1 MSRLNA
7 PARDAGQHAEQGAA
21 RRKTS
26 APKAR
31 TPEPKEIVSGA
42 GQPLDPGVR
51 RELEARLG
59 HDLSRVRVHTDRD
72 SAALTEL
79 IGADAVAV
87 GPDLFFGE
95 GKYRPADEDGRRL
108 LTHEL
113 LHTVQ
118 APNPLGALRAG
129 RDLGAVS
136 LPQDAIEREA
146 EHGARED
153 RPAAAATPSATPGW
167 LRYATVDADRF
178 RTERLDPATLVD
190 RLAAGIL
197 RSLRGDPTDSSGRVR
212 LQLARFAPELQAAVL
227 TRLEDRLPSS
237 DYSRVLEL
245 VEAAEHRPAEV
256 DGAQTPEP
264 VTEPATDGL
273 GQPDGQDWKPQLD
286 DEARQ
291 SDDPKYRRK
300 RRKEHGDKAD
310 KDGKNDQQDQP
321 PEGEAAQTPSDA
333 KPAPQPEAGLA
344 QPQTQAQTQPAADS
358 QSTTVEEAPATTPGA
373 GPEQTATTEEG
384 AQPTAVS
391 VPGSPGAEQ
400 ANAAAQ
406 PSAGTKPQEPAAGP
420 LPQPAPVEPERL
432 DAIARAEDSPLAR
445 HGLLEGDHPQG
456 ETRDEERPLGMEP
469 GADSEVHDSPTP
481 GEDRQSQ
488 SAAPGPEL
496 NPGDFLPS
504 SDLDVS
510 AVPTADQIT
519 LPADGA
525 PAANAEAPEFPEPP
539 ATKADQVQAE
549 RDSRPEDEAEPTA
562 APEPMQPGA
571 AAPQGAPEPTPAT
584 EAEDG
589 SARDLQPEQPV
600 EQEIGPEPT
609 SNPAA
614 AAEPAATE
622 PTPPEPQQTEAP
634 VEDAREAEPAASPE
648 PNGPERT
655 ASATPGPVG
664 GRGPVGGDGPG
675 GPTGVPDTTPDAA
688 PGTAATATDA
698 APGPAAEQADAPA
711 GLTAQPAPDA
721 SLESGGGACAGPQQ
735 PTTEA
740 EQDGAGGGG
749 GGGGATQAGPEQQQK
764 AAPPDVSAQDPRSA
778 LATAASLPPDQ
789 MAATLDGVDGSV
801 DRTVGEQHAR
811 LQAAPPTVQRPSG
824 APQTQSGTPEAAPPA
839 QAVTERLERVGP
851 QGADGQQQDGR
862 QQKAEQKKVEGG
874 NPGDR
879 VASPHVA
886 DDAGNQVSPQ
896 EVQQVQGAVGEVP
909 TTDPALNTTVGPA
922 PKVALTGES
931 DPARTD
937 QQAAKLKD
945 SSGRI
950 LGVGREDAAKP
961 MGEDRIY
968 PDVPKETLTASVPGG
983 GGKDGGARAGGA
995 VDTKPG
1001 IGIVTQQERG
1011 PQIQAAVGQ
1020 GQSRLGSEQAK
1031 QQQGEADAR
1040 RQNQA
1045 EVDQAVA
1052 DNAQAQAGERGD
1064 AAEKVK
1070 AEREQWRTEQDQKVT
1085 TADQDSDAEHTDKAG
1100 RIDKKRTEADKDVQD
1115 RQQQDNQKIQDKRK
1129 EAEEKAQKEKDRKKE
1144 ESEGWWGWVK
1154 SKVKAAFDAL
1164 VEAVTKVFDYFRGL
1178 INDIID
1184 GFRTFANW
1192 AIDQARKFAVDLID
1206 KLADALIKICDVLL
1220 AAFPELRDKFRK
1232 KIEEWRDKAVA
1243 KVNEWADKLKNAVNK
1258 LLDVLAAGLNAL
1270 LNALEAGLKA
1280 AVEAVRKAV
1289 MDAIDFVQK
1298 AIAVFGEFA
1307 VLIGDIA
1314 SDPGGWLKKLGSA
1327 AIDGI
1332 QHYLWGAIKSAV
1344 RTWFNEKV
1352 ESVVGLT
1359 STIINV
1365 LVKGC
1370 ISMAQI
1376 GRMAWQAI
1384 VASLPGMIISLVIEK
1399 LVSMIV
1405 PAAGAIMA
1413 IIQGLMA
1420 AWNTISKIVA
1430 AIGKFVT
1437 FLKAVKS
1444 GSAARPFADAV
1455 ASGVVALL
1463 DFISNFL
1470 LSKLKGAGKAVGTKL
1485 KGIAQK
1491 ILKGLA
1497 KAGRGAR
1504 KAAGTAVNKARAGL
1518 RRATRSLRKPPSP
1531 GRARPTRTGP
1541 ARHTVQHAERHPSA
1555 TPGRPRREATRPK
1568 STAPRR
1574 PTSPVGRALNASRQT
1589 VKAALNRVRTAAR
1602 TLGRKLLN
1610 SRLGRAL
1617 TNGAHRIRD
1626 AYRKQRDRLRAWH
1639 QKRQQQRAQRR
1650 AHENSPQAKQ
1660 QRLDLVVARIKPRI
1674 QRLLSRGL
1682 GHRVHT
1688 AVLAGLRMW
1697 YRLTELTSSGAGSFA
1712 DTAKINPEKLV
1723 LNGVSLD
1730 SEPFLVFIR
1739 EVEQDI
1745 RNQAKERAAGRAIEP
1760 NTRGELPIGA
1770 NEDIMTASE
1779 SLTERFGRPF
1789 ARNVV
1794 RFEGAGGGTV
1804 EHRKLDA
1811 RPNNQGSHFLTKMDE
1826 NGRTKESGRY
1836 ADSEE
1841 RVVASGK
1848 VLETS
1853 QALSSF
1859 QTSRA
1864 EDFGADSGEVALL
1877 GLLAHDIEKR
1887 RNLGTGVLSILHSDY
1902 YKLIA
1907 QEPDKAKRERLFR
1920 EVFNMQTMLP
1930 EGSSS
1935 AATELKKYMN
1945 KKPGA
1950 LDAAIA
1956 RRTQALA
1963 AQGVP
1968 PELLHGDL
1976 RGNQAWQDREQLVRD
1991 AEKSVKR
1998 SERAVS
2004 KAADA
2009 GDAAAESNAREQSKL
2024 AQEQLKKHNTK
2035 EFRSLQQLQ
2044 KQQDA
2049 NKLADREIALMRQ
2062 WVSSFGGIDLEGPDG
2077 NAEATRRKMYE
2088 SIVRRLQQELPWWKP
2103 GKGLL
2108 K

>member
-7 PARDAGQHAEQGAA
+7 PARDSGQDAKQGAT
-21 RRKTS
+21 RRKTR

-95 GKYRPADEDGRRL
+95 GKYRPAGEDGRRL

-153 RPAAAATPSATPGW
+153 RPAAAMPGATPGW

-178 RTERLDPATLVD
+178 RTEQLDPATLVD

-212 LQLARFAPELQAAVL
+212 LQLARFAPELQASVL
-227 TRLEDRLPSS
+227 ARLADRLPSS
-237 DYSRVLEL
+237 DYTRVLEL
-245 VEAAEHRPAEV
+245 VEAAEHRPADV

-264 VTEPATDGL
+264 VTDRATDER
-273 GQPDGQDWKPQLD
+273 GQTDEQDRDEQDRKRQLD
-286 DEARQ
+286 EEARQ
-291 SDDPKYRRK
+291 SDDPKGRRK
-300 RRKEHGDKAD
+300 RRKGHGG
-310 KDGKNDQQDQP
+310 KDDQERPEQQDEQQAQP
-321 PEGEAAQTPSDA
+321 AEGEAAQTPPGA
-333 KPAPQPEAGLA
+333 QPAPQPEAG
-344 QPQTQAQTQPAADS
+344 QAQPAADA
-358 QSTTVEEAPATTPGA
+358 QPPAVEEAPSTTPDA
-373 GPEQTATTEEG
+373 GPEQAATTEES
-384 AQPTAVS
+384 AQPAAVS
-391 VPGSPGAEQ
+391 VPGSPEAGPAD
-400 ANAAAQ
+400 AAAQ
-406 PSAGTKPQEPAAGP
+406 PSAGTKPQEPAAAP
-420 LPQPAPVEPERL
+420 LPQPAPVKPERL
-432 DAIARAEDSPLAR
+432 EAIARAEDSPLAR
-445 HGLLEGDHPQG
+445 HGMLDGDQQQR
-456 ETRDEERPLGMEP
+456 ETPDEERPLGLEP
-469 GADSEVHDSPTP
+469 GADAEVHDSPGA

-504 SDLDVS
+504 ADLDVS
-510 AVPTADQIT
+510 GVPTTDQVQVA
-519 LPADGA
+519 ADGA
-525 PAANAEAPEFPEPP
+525 PPVHAEAPEFPAPP

-549 RDSRPEDEAEPTA
+549 RESRPEDETEPTAPEQAQPDPAQPEPAQPVA
-562 APEPMQPGA
+562 APEPSPA
-571 AAPQGAPEPTPAT
+571 A
-584 EAEDG
+584 EAEDR

-600 EQEIGPEPT
+600 EQEIGPDPT
-609 SNPAA
+609 TNPTAPPAPAA
-614 AAEPAATE
+614 AAPAPA
-622 PTPPEPQQTEAP
+622 EPQQPEAP
-634 VEDAREAEPAASPE
+634 AEEAREAEPAATPE
-648 PNGPERT
+648 PQGPGPELT
-655 ASATPGPVG
+655 AAAPTTAGPL
-664 GRGPVGGDGPG
+664 GGDGPDG
-675 GPTGVPDTTPDAA
+675 TGATPDTGRDA
-688 PGTAATATDA
+688 GA

-711 GLTAQPAPDA
+711 GLATQPAPDA

-740 EQDGAGGGG
+740 EPDGAGGN
-749 GGGGATQAGPEQQQK
+749 GGGAGGGCAAGG
-764 AAPPDVSAQDPRSA
+764 AAGGAPPKREERPPPPDVSAQDPQSA
-778 LATAASLPPDQ
+778 LATAASLPPDR
-789 MAATLDGVDGSV
+789 MAATLGGVDGSV

-811 LQAAPPTVQRPSG
+811 LQAAPPAVQRPSG
-824 APQTQSGTPEAAPPA
+824 APQTQSGLPEAAPPA
-839 QAVTERLERVGP
+839 EAVTERLERVGP
-851 QGADGQQQDGR
+851 QAADGE
-862 QQKAEQKKVEGG
+862 QQKAEQKKVGG
-874 NPGDR
+874 QNPGDR
-879 VASPHVA
+879 VAAPHVA
-886 DDAGNQVSPQ
+886 DDASNQVSPQ
-896 EVQQVQGAVGEVP
+896 EVQQVQGAVGDVP

-922 PKVALTGES
+922 PRVELTGES

-937 QQAAKLKD
+937 RQAAKLKD
-945 SSGRI
+945 SSTKI

-983 GGKDGGARAGGA
+983 GGKGRGARAGGA
-995 VDTKPG
+995 VDTEPG

-1020 GQSRLGSEQAK
+1020 GQSRLGSEQAEQK
-1031 QQQGEADAR
+1031 QGEADAR

-1052 DNAQAQAGERGD
+1052 DNAQAQAGERGE

-1085 TADQDSDAEHTDKAG
+1085 TADQDSDAEHQDKSG

-1178 INDIID
+1178 ISDIID
-1184 GFRTFANW
+1184 GFRKFVDW

-1206 KLADALIKICDVLL
+1206 KLADALIAICDVLL
-1220 AAFPELRDKFRK
+1220 AAFPELRDRFRK

-1243 KVNEWADKLKNAVNK
+1243 KVNEWADRLKNAVNK
-1258 LLDVLAAGLNAL
+1258 LLDLLAAGLNAL

-1280 AVEAVRKAV
+1280 AIEAVRKAV

-1298 AIAVFGEFA
+1298 AIAIFGEFA

-1359 STIINV
+1359 STIVNV

-1384 VASLPGMIISLVIEK
+1384 VASLPGMIVSIVVEK
-1399 LVSMIV
+1399 LVSLIV

-1413 IIQGLMA
+1413 IIQGLVA

-1444 GSAARPFADAV
+1444 GSAACLFADAV
-1455 ASGVVALL
+1455 AAGVVALL

-1504 KAAGTAVNKARAGL
+1504 KATGTAVNKARASL

-1531 GRARPTRTGP
+1531 GRTRPARPARTGP
-1541 ARHTVQHAERHPSA
+1541 ARHTVRQAERHPSA
-1555 TPGRPRREATRPK
+1555 TPRRPRREVTRPK
-1568 STAPRR
+1568 SAAPRR
-1574 PTSPVGRALNASRQT
+1574 PTSPVGRALNSSRQT
-1589 VKAALNRVRTAAR
+1589 VKAALNRVRVAAR
-1602 TLGRKLLN
+1602 TLGRRLLD
-1610 SRLGRAL
+1610 SKLGRAL
-1617 TNGAHRIRD
+1617 TNGAHKIRD

-1639 QKRQQQRAQRR
+1639 TKRQQQRADRR
-1650 AHENSPQAKQ
+1650 KHENSPDAKK
-1660 QRLDLVVARIKPRI
+1660 QRLELIVARIRPKVRGMLARGVPRPVL
-1674 QRLLSRGL
+1674 R
-1682 GHRVHT
+1682 
-1688 AVLAGLRMW
+1688 AALAGMRVW
-1697 YRLTELTSSGAGSFA
+1697 YRLSDLAVRGADHFGIVA
-1712 DTAKINPEKLV
+1712 LINPEDLV
-1723 LNGVSLD
+1723 LKGQDVTISRDEVLRFLHRLAIEIENDPGIVKASANVDVTQKEPGVVPRHTVRSPVPSPAITRKTRALNPLKQQEQDVLDFPDEQGQLASLRRTQTGDKTPNKVVVGEGFLSEEQLSHIYLTKTVKGVKKPGIPDELTTNGKWDDYVTFTDNFFRGRPQLPGIPKKD
-1730 SEPFLVFIR
+1730 RTDMLKTAWLLAGQ
-1739 EVEQDI
+1739 EVERDPQAMVTNALLVQRLVHEQEGKNRPKVLKGIFESLPAAFSGSEKGGEWLTDDLAGTRSI
-1745 RNQAKERAAGRAIEP
+1745 EDERNRIKAERAADLARLKGLRA
-1760 NTRGELPIGA
+1760 G
-1770 NEDIMTASE
+1770 S
-1779 SLTERFGRPF
+1779 
-1789 ARNVV
+1789 
-1794 RFEGAGGGTV
+1794 GTD
-1804 EHRKLDA
+1804 R
-1811 RPNNQGSHFLTKMDE
+1811 
-1826 NGRTKESGRY
+1826 
-1836 ADSEE
+1836 
-1841 RVVASGK
+1841 
-1848 VLETS
+1848 
-1853 QALSSF
+1853 
-1859 QTSRA
+1859 
-1864 EDFGADSGEVALL
+1864 
-1877 GLLAHDIEKR
+1877 
-1887 RNLGTGVLSILHSDY
+1887 
-1902 YKLIA
+1902 
-1907 QEPDKAKRERLFR
+1907 
-1920 EVFNMQTMLP
+1920 
-1930 EGSSS
+1930 
-1935 AATELKKYMN
+1935 TELE
-1945 KKPGA
+1945 A
-1950 LDAAIA
+1950 L
-1956 RRTQALA
+1956 
-1963 AQGVP
+1963 
-1968 PELLHGDL
+1968 
-1976 RGNQAWQDREQLVRD
+1976 NRESRNAYNRQMRPL
-1991 AEKSVKR
+1991 KN
-1998 SERAVS
+1998 
-2004 KAADA
+2004 AD
-2009 GDAAAESNAREQSKL
+2009 
-2024 AQEQLKKHNTK
+2024 
-2035 EFRSLQQLQ
+2035 
-2044 KQQDA
+2044 
-2049 NKLADREIALMRQ
+2049 KLADRHVRSVAAWIKDFGIEERIPAIIKELQLESVEPTDERVKQALFAKISAVVKEMY
-2062 WVSSFGGIDLEGPDG
+2062 L
-2077 NAEATRRKMYE
+2077 AENRK
-2088 SIVRRLQQELPWWKP
+2088 
-2103 GKGLL
+2103 
-2108 K
+2108 

>member
-7 PARDAGQHAEQGAA
+7 PARDSGQDAKQGAT
-21 RRKTS
+21 RRKTR

-95 GKYRPADEDGRRL
+95 GKYRPAGEDGRRL

-153 RPAAAATPSATPGW
+153 RPAAATPGATPGW

-212 LQLARFAPELQAAVL
+212 LQLARFAPELQASVL
-227 TRLEDRLPSS
+227 SRLADRLPSS
-237 DYSRVLEL
+237 DYTRVLEL
-245 VEAAEHRPAEV
+245 VEAAEHRPADV

-264 VTEPATDGL
+264 VTDAADRATDERE
-273 GQPDGQDWKPQLD
+273 QPEGQDRDEQDRKRQLD
-286 DEARQ
+286 EEARQ
-291 SDDPKYRRK
+291 SDDPKGRRK
-300 RRKEHGDKAD
+300 RRKGHGGKEG
-310 KDGKNDQQDQP
+310 KDDQERPEQQDEQQEGQAQP
-321 PEGEAAQTPSDA
+321 AAGEAAQTPPGA
-333 KPAPQPEAGLA
+333 QPAPQPEAG
-344 QPQTQAQTQPAADS
+344 QTQPAADA
-358 QSTTVEEAPATTPGA
+358 QPPAVEEAPATTPDA
-373 GPEQTATTEEG
+373 GPEQAATTEEG
-384 AQPTAVS
+384 AQPAAVS
-391 VPGSPGAEQ
+391 VPGSPEAGPAD
-400 ANAAAQ
+400 AAAQ
-406 PSAGTKPQEPAAGP
+406 PSAGTKPQEPAAAP

-432 DAIARAEDSPLAR
+432 EAIARAEDSPLAR
-445 HGLLEGDHPQG
+445 HGMLEGDQQQREAP
-456 ETRDEERPLGMEP
+456 DEERPLGLEP
-469 GADSEVHDSPTP
+469 GADAEVHDDPATDR
-481 GEDRQSQ
+481 ERQSQ
-488 SAAPGPEL
+488 SAVPGPEL

-504 SDLDVS
+504 TDPDMSG
-510 AVPTADQIT
+510 VPTTDQIQVS
-519 LPADGA
+519 ADGA
-525 PAANAEAPEFPEPP
+525 PPANAEAPEFPAPP

-549 RDSRPEDEAEPTA
+549 RESRPEDEAEPTA
-562 APEPMQPGA
+562 PEQAQPDPAQPAAAPEPSPGA
-571 AAPQGAPEPTPAT
+571 
-584 EAEDG
+584 EAEER

-600 EQEIGPEPT
+600 EQEIGPDPATNPT
-609 SNPAA
+609 ATPA
-614 AAEPAATE
+614 PAATE
-622 PTPPEPQQTEAP
+622 PAPTEPQQPEAP
-634 VEDAREAEPAASPE
+634 AEEAREAEPAATPE
-648 PNGPERT
+648 PQGPGPELT
-655 ASATPGPVG
+655 AAAPGTT
-664 GRGPVGGDGPG
+664 GPVGGDGPG
-675 GPTGVPDTTPDAA
+675 GPAATPDTRPDTGRDADA
-688 PGTAATATDA
+688 DA

-740 EQDGAGGGG
+740 EPDGGAGGNGGGAGGGCAA
-749 GGGGATQAGPEQQQK
+749 GGAAGGAPPKQEKQQ
-764 AAPPDVSAQDPRSA
+764 APPDVSAQDPQSA

-789 MAATLDGVDGSV
+789 LATTLDGVDGSV

-839 QAVTERLERVGP
+839 VAVTERLERVGP
-851 QGADGQQQDGR
+851 QGADGE
-862 QQKAEQKKVEGG
+862 QQKAQQKKVEGR

-879 VASPHVA
+879 VAVPHVA
-886 DDAGNQVSPQ
+886 DDAGTQVSPQ
-896 EVQQVQGAVGEVP
+896 EVQQVQGAVDGVP
-909 TTDPALNTTVGPA
+909 TTDPALNTTVGRA
-922 PKVALTGES
+922 PEVELTGES

-945 SSGRI
+945 SSTKI

-983 GGKDGGARAGGA
+983 GGKGGGARAGGA

-1020 GQSRLGSEQAK
+1020 GQSQLGSEQAK
-1031 QQQGEADAR
+1031 QKQGEADAR

-1052 DNAQAQAGERGD
+1052 DNAQAQAGERGE

-1070 AEREQWRTEQDQKVT
+1070 GEREQWRTEQDQKAT
-1085 TADQDSDAEHTDKAG
+1085 TADQDADAEHQDKTG
-1100 RIDKKRTEADKDVQD
+1100 QIGKKRTEADKDVRD

-1184 GFRTFANW
+1184 GFRKFANW
-1192 AIDQARKFAVDLID
+1192 AIDQARKFAVELID

-1258 LLDVLAAGLNAL
+1258 LLDLLAAGLNAL

-1280 AVEAVRKAV
+1280 AIEAVRKSV
-1289 MDAIDFVQK
+1289 MDAIDFVEK

-1344 RTWFNEKV
+1344 KQWFNEKV

-1359 STIINV
+1359 STIVNV

-1384 VASLPGMIISLVIEK
+1384 VASLPGMIVSIVVEK
-1399 LVSMIV
+1399 LVSLIV

-1413 IIQGLMA
+1413 IIQGLVA

-1444 GSAARPFADAV
+1444 GSAACLFADAV
-1455 ASGVVALL
+1455 AAGVVALL

-1497 KAGRGAR
+1497 RAGKGAR
-1504 KAAGTAVNKARAGL
+1504 RAAGNAVNKARAGL

-1531 GRARPTRTGP
+1531 GRARPARPARTGP
-1541 ARHTVQHAERHPSA
+1541 ARHTVRQAERHPSA
-1555 TPGRPRREATRPK
+1555 TPGRPRREVTRPK

-1589 VKAALNRVRTAAR
+1589 VKAALNRVRVAAR
-1602 TLGRKLLN
+1602 TLGRKLLD
-1610 SRLGRAL
+1610 SKLGRAL

-1650 AHENSPQAKQ
+1650 AHENSPDAKK
-1660 QRLDLVVARIKPRI
+1660 QRLELIVARIRPKVD
-1674 QRLLSRGL
+1674 RLLGFGIGRLTLRG
-1682 GHRVHT
+1682 
-1688 AVLAGLRMW
+1688 VLRGMRAW
-1697 YRLTELTSSGAGSFA
+1697 YRLTGLSAREDGPLTAITAEL
-1712 DTAKINPEKLV
+1712 NPEKDVRDHIPAAEDLVRKNEPALMRILEQLGEKLINAPEVVAQAGV
-1723 LNGVSLD
+1723 LNEEQRAYQERRSASDTPSQETRPARAGLVEARAIHGGNRPPGHERIIMASGGGMEIGVSEQQGAIRSGD
-1730 SEPFLVFIR
+1730 RAGETPPGLVKVLSGLGSGHYVKAGPASKDAAADKLAEIEDMLAHSLGKEGVSAADRSTQARQRMQRAFFDLVQR
-1739 EVEQDI
+1739 RLPQDEFFRSNPKAAETMAAAARLMPTVEGARYPAAAMTNIAAWQLANFPEATWQDVVSNTNTMAP
-1745 RNQAKERAAGRAIEP
+1745 RNAVAGSQYLLNPQGIAAEHTNSR
-1760 NTRGELPIGA
+1760 TGELTKRGA
-1770 NEDIMTASE
+1770 
-1779 SLTERFGRPF
+1779 
-1789 ARNVV
+1789 
-1794 RFEGAGGGTV
+1794 
-1804 EHRKLDA
+1804 
-1811 RPNNQGSHFLTKMDE
+1811 Q
-1826 NGRTKESGRY
+1826 
-1836 ADSEE
+1836 
-1841 RVVASGK
+1841 
-1848 VLETS
+1848 LETAVAGMTTRS
-1853 QALSSF
+1853 KLLII
-1859 QTSRA
+1859 RA
-1864 EDFGADSGEVALL
+1864 FA
-1877 GLLAHDIEKR
+1877 
-1887 RNLGTGVLSILHSDY
+1887 
-1902 YKLIA
+1902 
-1907 QEPDKAKRERLFR
+1907 KAKADVL
-1920 EVFNMQTMLP
+1920 ML
-1930 EGSSS
+1930 S
-1935 AATELKKYMN
+1935 
-1945 KKPGA
+1945 
-1950 LDAAIA
+1950 D
-1956 RRTQALA
+1956 
-1963 AQGVP
+1963 
-1968 PELLHGDL
+1968 
-1976 RGNQAWQDREQLVRD
+1976 EQLVQQFPLW
-1991 AEKSVKR
+1991 AMHN
-1998 SERAVS
+1998 
-2004 KAADA
+2004 AA
-2009 GDAAAESNAREQSKL
+2009 RFL
-2024 AQEQLKKHNTK
+2024 A
-2035 EFRSLQQLQ
+2035 
-2044 KQQDA
+2044 
-2049 NKLADREIALMRQ
+2049 
-2062 WVSSFGGIDLEGPDG
+2062 PDG
-2077 NAEATRRKMYE
+2077 RIASDEKLHPGWRR
-2088 SIVRRLQQELPWWKP
+2088 SP
-2103 GKGLL
+2103 GGLWIPS
-2108 K
+2108 